1 MSETLESGSAC
12 GAPNFLHPPWL
23 LTAIPRSRMSGFVN
37 SQDIQKFCAL
47 NILKSHL
54 YPLHP
59 LVRQRFWVCDVA
71 PGHGGSRGRR
81 SFGRRRSGMALEVGH
96 RLLNLM
102 RFVVLHP
109 RALINLQTWSLGL
122 ALALECGHHS
132 DIFGFAIDVDHE
144 GDFHF
149 AGCQR
154 RDFGGFVWKQ
164 SSWLECEV
172 EIHNFDDWSCM
183 WLP

>member
-1 MSETLESGSAC
+1 
-12 GAPNFLHPPWL
+12 
-23 LTAIPRSRMSGFVN
+23 MSGFVN

-47 NILKSHL
+47 NSLKSTSSTSPAAL
-54 YPLHP
+54 LSLWCGAGP
-59 LVRQRFWVCDVA
+59 C
-71 PGHGGSRGRR
+71 GSRGRC
-81 SFGRRRSGMALEVGH
+81 SFGRRRSGMDLEVGH

-102 RFVVLHP
+102 RLVELHP